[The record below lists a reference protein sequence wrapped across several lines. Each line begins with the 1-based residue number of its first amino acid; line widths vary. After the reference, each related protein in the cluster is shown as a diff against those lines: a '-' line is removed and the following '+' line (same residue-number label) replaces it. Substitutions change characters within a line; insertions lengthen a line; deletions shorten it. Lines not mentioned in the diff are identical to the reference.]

1 MMQQA
6 SQLLQ
11 MQLKL
16 RLLNLIFIF
25 YEIQN
30 LPLNLS
36 LTADF
41 CLQDNRL
48 SCKQKNN
55 IAKIIRFR
63 MNIFLNLDINILLII
78 YD

>member
-1 MMQQA
+1 MMQQVLP
-6 SQLLQ
+6 LLQ
-11 MQLKL
+11 MQLRL

-36 LTADF
+36 LAADF
-41 CLQDNRL
+41 FLQDNRL

-63 MNIFLNLDINILLII
+63 MNIFLNLDVNILLII

>member
-36 LTADF
+36 LAADF
-41 CLQDNRL
+41 FLQDNRL
-48 SCKQKNN
+48 SCKKKNN
-55 IAKIIRFR
+55 IAKIIRFM